1 MRAVNLLPKDD
12 ASQGRKAPPLPVIV
26 ACVGVVLVS
35 ALLAVMYLSA
45 SSKVSKEQVSLQWA
59 QASYGSMPTP
69 PAPPAVV
76 TQLPKEQQARVTAL
90 AAVLGQRVAWDRVL
104 REVSQVVPSDVWLVT
119 LNAQSPAYLPPAAAS
134 TTGVATTLPQG
145 FIVTGCTYSQD
156 SVAQF
161 LARLDLVPDLTDM
174 TLGSSQSGG
183 SVAGQGA
190 SGCPSAMFT
199 FTLQGTVRA
208 SGATS

>member
-12 ASQGRKAPPLPVIV
+12 AAQGRKAPPLPVIV

-45 SSKVSKEQVSLQWA
+45 SSKVSDEKRSLQQA
-59 QASYGSMPTP
+59 QSEYASIPTP
-69 PAPPAVV
+69 PAPPAIVS
-76 TQLPKEQQARVTAL
+76 QLPKEQQARVTAL
-90 AAVLGQRVAWDRVL
+90 AAVLGQRVDWDRLL
-104 REVSQVVPSDVWLVT
+104 REVSQVLPSDVWLVT
-119 LNAQSPAYLPPAAAS
+119 LNAQSPSYLPPAAS
-134 TTGVATTLPQG
+134 SSTGVLSALPQG

-156 SVAQF
+156 SVARF
-161 LARLDLVPDLTDM
+161 LARLDLIPDLTDM

-183 SVAGQGA
+183 SAAGQGS
-190 SGCPSAMFT
+190 SGCPAAMFT